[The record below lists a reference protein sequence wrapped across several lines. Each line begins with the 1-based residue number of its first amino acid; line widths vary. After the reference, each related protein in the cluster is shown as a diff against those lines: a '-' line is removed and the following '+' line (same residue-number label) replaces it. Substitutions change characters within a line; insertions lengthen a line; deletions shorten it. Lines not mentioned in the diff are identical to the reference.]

1 MTEAES
7 VVQRQVDAYNRRDL
21 DGFLACYADDAKLW
35 RPPHQLTESGIEAL
49 RHRYRERF
57 EHAPSLQATIKRR
70 IVLERFV
77 VDWEHVTGIPEG
89 DRDVI
94 ATYEVIGGRIA
105 NVWFHVP

>member
-1 MTEAES
+1 MTDAEA

-21 DGFLACYADDAKLW
+21 EGFLECYSEAARLW
-35 RPPHQLTESGIEAL
+35 QPPHQLTESGIEAL
-49 RHRYRERF
+49 RRRYRERF
-57 EHAPSLQATIKRR
+57 ERAPALQATIKRR

-89 DRDVI
+89 DLHAI
-94 ATYEVIGGRIA
+94 ATYEVVDGRIA

>member
-57 EHAPSLQATIKRR
+57 
-70 IVLERFV
+70 
-77 VDWEHVTGIPEG
+77 
-89 DRDVI
+89 
-94 ATYEVIGGRIA
+94 
-105 NVWFHVP
+105 